1 MCLCVLSYPVVSFS
15 LGPHGL
21 YSTRLLCPWN
31 SPCKITGIADHSF
44 SGGSSQPMDRTLVSC
59 TAGGFFTIWVPRETH
74 TLIRKRL
81 ISIKDMDAR
90 NICHSHLRSMNFSIK
105 TLGNFLW
112 ICTFLRDVNLDI
124 CIVLQPKNFK
134 INHSNFN
141 S

>member
-1 MCLCVLSYPVVSFS
+1 MLVSQSSDS
-15 LGPHGL
+15 LRPHGL
-21 YSTRLLCPWN
+21 YSTKLLCPWN
-31 SPCKITGIADHSF
+31 SPCKTTGIADHSI
-44 SGGSSQPMDRTLVSC
+44 SGGSSQPTGRTLVSC
-59 TAGGFFTIWVPRETH
+59 IAGGFFTIWVPRETH

-81 ISIKDMDAR
+81 ISTQDMDAR
-90 NICHSHLRSMNFSIK
+90 NICHSRLRSMNFSIK
-105 TLGNFLW
+105 TLGNFFW